1 MQIRAQRIKT
11 NLQSF
16 EVGSFVVLKNGKTI
30 PKADFSGKV
39 IGEAHYSSQLNNLDI
54 KGKLM

>member
-1 MQIRAQRIKT
+1 MQIRAQSGGGVVK
-11 NLQSF
+11 NLII
-16 EVGSFVVLKNGKTI
+16 FVVMKNGKTV
-30 PKADFSGKV
+30 PKANFSGKV